1 MRNAVFRRPS
11 PLTFRLMTDNTGV
24 TCGRATAAKAVSI
37 IFHPLIVPT
46 YAAIAVLFG
55 GHTIWAI
62 FMPFHTRVVLVWY
75 VLAAT
80 ALIPLAVMP
89 ILKSARLIESYSLI
103 TARDRVI
110 PMLFMAVCYMS
121 AMFVLSDKAGID
133 AARRFFLGPAVIM
146 VLLTIIT
153 SRWKISTHTTAPGAT
168 AALFLAITNAGY
180 GVMTAG
186 VMFAVVIA
194 GVLGSARMAT
204 GQHTLSQ
211 VTTGF
216 LLGFFTMLL
225 SLVF

>member
-1 MRNAVFRRPS
+1 
-11 PLTFRLMTDNTGV
+11 MTDNTGAS
-24 TCGRATAAKAVSI
+24 CGRAIAAKAVSI
-37 IFHPLIVPT
+37 AFHPLIVPT

-55 GHTIWAI
+55 GHTIWSI
-62 FMPFHTRVVLVWY
+62 FMPLHMRVTLVWY
-75 VLAAT
+75 VLVAT

-89 ILKSARLIESYSLI
+89 ILKSAKLIESYSLI

-133 AARRFFLGPAVIM
+133 AARRFFIGPAVIM
-146 VLLTIIT
+146 VLLAAIS
-153 SRWKISTHTTAPGAT
+153 SRWKISTHTTAPGAAT
-168 AALFLAITNAGY
+168 ALFLSITYAGY
-180 GVMTAG
+180 GVLTAG
-186 VMFAVVIA
+186 VLISVVIA
-194 GVLGSARMAT
+194 GLLGSARMAT

-216 LLGFFTMLL
+216 LLGFFAMLL

>member
-1 MRNAVFRRPS
+1 M
-11 PLTFRLMTDNTGV
+11 TFSFMTDNTGISG
-24 TCGRATAAKAVSI
+24 CCATAARAVSI
-37 IFHPLIVPT
+37 IFHPIMVPT
-46 YAAIAVLFG
+46 YVAALILFG
-55 GHTIWAI
+55 GHTIWAM
-62 FMPFHTRVVLVWY
+62 FMPFHARVVLVWY
-75 VLAAT
+75 VAVAT

-89 ILKSARLIESYSLI
+89 LLKSAGLIESYSLI

-153 SRWKISTHTTAPGAT
+153 SRWKISTHTTAPGAAT
-168 AALFLAITNAGY
+168 ALFLAITCAGY
-180 GVMTAG
+180 GVMVGG
-186 VMFAVVIA
+186 VLFTVVIA
-194 GVLGSARMAT
+194 GLLGSARMAT

-211 VTTGF
+211 VTAGF
-216 LLGFFTMLL
+216 LLGFFIMSL

>member
-1 MRNAVFRRPS
+1 MLFRPPS
-11 PLTFRLMTDNTGV
+11 RMILRFMTDNTGT
-24 TCGRATAAKAVSI
+24 TCGPTIAAKAVSI

-55 GHTIWAI
+55 GHTIWSL
-62 FMPFHTRVVLVWY
+62 FMTFHTRVILVWY
-75 VLAAT
+75 VLVAT

-146 VLLTIIT
+146 VLLTVIT
-153 SRWKISTHTTAPGAT
+153 SRWKISTHTTAPGAA
-168 AALFLAITNAGY
+168 AALFLAITYAGY
-180 GVMTAG
+180 GVMTGG
-186 VMFAVVIA
+186 VLVTVVIA
-194 GVLGSARMAT
+194 GLLGSARMAT

-211 VTTGF
+211 VTAGF

-225 SLVF
+225 SLTF